1 MIDGKGMVGV
11 TGFELATLCS
21 QSRCSTRL
29 SYTPTEP
36 HSLAGSHPDAT
47 ESDGIRDKFL
57 IDQVVERIQP
67 TT

>member
-1 MIDGKGMVGV
+1 MVGV

-36 HSLAGSHPDAT
+36 AMLAGSCGGAMKYA
-47 ESDGIRDKFL
+47 EVRRKL
-57 IDQVVERIQP
+57 LLN
-67 TT
+67 

>member
-1 MIDGKGMVGV
+1 MVGV

-36 HSLAGSHPDAT
+36 RSLSGS
-47 ESDGIRDKFL
+47 
-57 IDQVVERIQP
+57 QP
-67 TT
+67 TATKCDGLRQKLY